1 MASPFDEEFS
11 EDELAEIKK
20 VDDIAPPKEDGEA
33 EIVDA
38 DATPVVEP
46 APVVDLTPAAD
57 DDFATFAEQHK
68 GKTPEE
74 LLKIAHDQSKRAAKA
89 GFEARKSTQSV
100 EDMRTRARQ
109 VVEDRKA
116 KTAASRDE
124 FGKLLESDP
133 DAATKA
139 LADRLFDAD
148 EQAAQTEAETLENE
162 AAITEALEFAGQY
175 IPDLHIQAPKMFEVA
190 TDIGFDADEVRGIT
204 DGRQLVALHLAQL
217 GKIAI
222 VGGLIDTR
230 GNLIQ
235 QAGNSEPTDPRLK
248 APAPMTTAGSTGGGT
263 PPARPNGARA
273 LQDALLLS
281 DKEFD
286 ALSDDDLEKMFAA
299 A

>member
-133 DAATKA
+133 DAATGSGAGADHVAADADWEPRTGEHQRIEIPVRPTTARPSAAARRKA
-139 LADRLFDAD
+139 LGL
-148 EQAAQTEAETLENE
+148 
-162 AAITEALEFAGQY
+162 
-175 IPDLHIQAPKMFEVA
+175 PD
-190 TDIGFDADEVRGIT
+190 
-204 DGRQLVALHLAQL
+204 
-217 GKIAI
+217 
-222 VGGLIDTR
+222 
-230 GNLIQ
+230 
-235 QAGNSEPTDPRLK
+235 PT
-248 APAPMTTAGSTGGGT
+248 
-263 PPARPNGARA
+263 
-273 LQDALLLS
+273 
-281 DKEFD
+281 
-286 ALSDDDLEKMFAA
+286 
-299 A
+299 